1 MVATRDGR
9 MIFVTNRRENT
20 VSVFEVEPQRVVA
33 KFPVPG
39 GPDMPMLSP
48 DGSRLWVSGRY
59 GDTTTVLDAGTFRR
73 LKTFR
78 TQRSPHGVFLATI

>member
-1 MVATRDGR
+1 
-9 MIFVTNRRENT
+9 
-20 VSVFEVEPQRVVA
+20 
-33 KFPVPG
+33 
-39 GPDMPMLSP
+39 MPMLSP